1 MKTFILILFSFF
13 ATNQFQ
19 IQLTDGMEGV
29 DLIGGSHSGA
39 RRERHSRRKGK
50 GIASSSSTPSFNE
63 THFSLIEM
71 TVLFRTLKQI
81 SGEMI
86 TNNPNMNLHEII
98 IEQGNDE
105 ISKLRR
111 LNIPRIF
118 DREPFKITSN
128 KLEKV

>member
-1 MKTFILILFSFF
+1 
-13 ATNQFQ
+13 
-19 IQLTDGMEGV
+19 
-29 DLIGGSHSGA
+29 
-39 RRERHSRRKGK
+39 
-50 GIASSSSTPSFNE
+50 
-63 THFSLIEM
+63 M

-98 IEQGNDE
+98 IEQGKDE

-128 KLEKV
+128 KLEKFIEYYNKKFEEKFELKIIENGLNNISKIMNFEDYKNYLDNKCLLSYYGKEDFDTKEKLTADAINNIQLR